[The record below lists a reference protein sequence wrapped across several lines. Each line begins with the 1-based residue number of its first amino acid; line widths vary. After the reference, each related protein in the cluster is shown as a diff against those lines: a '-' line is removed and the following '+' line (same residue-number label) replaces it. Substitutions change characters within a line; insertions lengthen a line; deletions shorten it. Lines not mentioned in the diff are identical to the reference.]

1 MECMTSLPVS
11 SPRCSDSSHRLH
23 SIFHSPMEAYPDHH
37 WHCSGYHNHRCMS
50 RLLQWLEVKDSLTLS
65 SEGICIGFSQRIENK
80 VLEIYGQAG
89 QLAEEVFST
98 TRTVHSFW
106 LHGFLARRYDAFL
119 ADAMK
124 VGFGQSPIY
133 AVMFSTEFFCVFCGY
148 ALAFWRGIRMYTSG
162 EIKESGDV
170 ITVIFA

>member
-1 MECMTSLPVS
+1 M
-11 SPRCSDSSHRLH
+11 
-23 SIFHSPMEAYPDHH
+23 A
-37 WHCSGYHNHRCMS
+37 
-50 RLLQWLEVKDSLTLS
+50 EVQRSLTLS
-65 SEGICIGFSQRIENK
+65 SKGICIGFSQKIENK

-106 LHGFLARRYDAFL
+106 LHGFLARRYDTFL

-170 ITVIFA
+170 ITVIFAVIVVSNDPVRSVCEALLTSYLDI